1 MTTRV
6 EIWTD
11 INCPFCYLGKARFEE
26 ALAGFEHRDQVEVVH
41 RSFELDPSL
50 PTGETGPV
58 IPRIAAKYGISVDQA
73 AANERAIGAQAA
85 QLGLPYQTTGRD
97 YGNSFDMHRLL
108 HFALDQGK
116 QDALLDALYAGNFA
130 ESEPV
135 FADTE
140 RLVALA
146 VRAGLDET
154 PVRDVLADPR
164 AYAED
169 VRRDERE
176 AAQLGATGVPFFV
189 FDSKYAVSGAQPAE
203 VFTQALTTAW
213 NDRPAPLVTVA
224 EGETCGPDWCPV

>member
-50 PTGETGPV
+50 PADETGPV

-85 QLGLPYQTTGRD
+85 QLGLPYQTSGRD

-154 PVRDVLADPR
+154 AVRGVLADQR

-213 NDRPAPLVTVA
+213 DDRPAPLVTVA
-224 EGETCGPDWCPV
+224 EGETCGPDGCPV